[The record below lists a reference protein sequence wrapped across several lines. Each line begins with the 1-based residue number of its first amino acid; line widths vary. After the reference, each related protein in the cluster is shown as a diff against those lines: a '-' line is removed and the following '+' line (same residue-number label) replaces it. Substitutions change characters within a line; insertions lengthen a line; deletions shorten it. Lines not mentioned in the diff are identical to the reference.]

1 MERDD
6 VVDVNEVTVV
16 DEECDE
22 SRRGFKL
29 DAKSGVIGAGIVLAG
44 LGLFKA
50 GRAIKQKFGKGKII
64 KQKFGK
70 GKVEEE
76 TTEPED
82 EEEDPDTEEA
92 TDEEDEASEETK

>member
-1 MERDD
+1 MNEEER
-6 VVDVNEVTVV
+6 VVPKNEVTVV
-16 DEECDE
+16 DVECNE

-29 DAKSGVIGAGIVLAG
+29 DAKSGLIGAGIVLAG

-50 GRAIKQKFGKGKII
+50 GNAI

-76 TTEPED
+76 TTEPE
-82 EEEDPDTEEA
+82 EDPDTEEA
-92 TDEEDEASEETK
+92 TEEKTSKETK

>member
-1 MERDD
+1 MEEK
-6 VVDVNEVTVV
+6 NEVSVIST
-16 DEECDE
+16 ESSGE
-22 SRRGFKL
+22 SRCGFKL
-29 DAKSGVIGAGIVLAG
+29 DAKSGLIGAGIVIAG

-50 GRAIKQKFGKGKII
+50 GNAI

-82 EEEDPDTEEA
+82 EEDPDTEEA
-92 TDEEDEASEETK
+92 TEEEASKETK

>member
-1 MERDD
+1 MDRED

-50 GRAIKQKFGKGKII
+50 GQAI

-92 TDEEDEASEETK
+92 TDEEASKETK

>member
-1 MERDD
+1 MEEK
-6 VVDVNEVTVV
+6 NEVMVI
-16 DEECDE
+16 EPSEGEGKC
-22 SRRGFKL
+22 GFRM
-29 DAKSGVIGAGIVLAG
+29 DAKSGLIGAGIVLAG

-50 GRAIKQKFGKGKII
+50 GNAI

-82 EEEDPDTEEA
+82 EEDPDTEE
-92 TDEEDEASEETK
+92 EASKETK